1 MSPDDRGRGVA
12 DPARSLALL
21 WGARG
26 PDARSRSNLGVE
38 KIVREAIDMVDTDG
52 LGELSMRRLAQAL
65 GVGVMS
71 LYTYVPGKAELIE
84 LMVDTVYGETLDAGE
99 LPAGWRAALEQ
110 VARANWALYRRHPW
124 VLRIPVGRPSLG
136 PHATAKY
143 EYELR
148 AVEGLGLT
156 EVEMDSVVRLVTDYA
171 EGAARRAVEASVLER
186 ESGLTDEQWWR
197 VCGPLLGAFVDGSRY
212 PVATRVGS
220 AAGAAHGGSY
230 SPEHAFEF
238 GLERMLD
245 GIEVF
250 IASRTTR
257 AQVFPG

>member
-21 WGARG
+21 WGPRG

-38 KIVREAIDMVDTDG
+38 KIVLAAVDMVDADG
-52 LGELSMRRLAQAL
+52 LAELSMRRLAQAL

-84 LMVDTVYGETLDAGE
+84 LMIDTVYGETVGPDP
-99 LPAGWRAALEQ
+99 LPAGWRVALER
-110 VARANWALYRRHPW
+110 VARTNWELYRRHPW
-124 VLRIPVGRPSLG
+124 VLRIPVGRPPLG
-136 PHATAKY
+136 PHAMAKY

-156 EVEMDSVVRLVTDYA
+156 EVEMDSTVRLVTDYA
-171 EGAARRAVEASVLER
+171 EGVARRAVEASVLER
-186 ESGLTDEQWWR
+186 ESGMTDEQWWR
-197 VCGPLLGAFVDGSRY
+197 VCGPLLGAFVDGARF

-238 GLERMLD
+238 GLQRLLD

-250 IASRTTR
+250 IAART
-257 AQVFPG
+257 AQAGVTPG